1 MSVEIKILVVDDKKN
16 NQLLFE
22 RYLRQPDWIV
32 ISVSSGDEAIQAV
45 IQDDFA
51 LILMDIVMPGKNGF
65 ETAEQIRRNNE
76 KSHIP
81 IIFVTAYKN
90 EESCEF
96 KGYEAGAVDFLYKPL
111 DPVILRSKVNVFA
124 ELYRREKVLQLTTVE
139 LGNTMESLKK
149 EIIMRKAAQE
159 RVLKSEKKYRSLFDT
174 SRDGIAFEKLSG
186 GLETANKAYTDMM
199 GYSVE
204 ELQDIKNFRAIKAQM
219 PSDINHEILDQMTEK
234 GYCDE
239 VETKYTRKDN
249 DTFPA
254 LFRSWVIK
262 DEDGYPLRKL
272 NLVRDITEQRK
283 IENRLRQAQK
293 MEAVGTLAGGIAHDF
308 NNVLAAIMGY
318 IELAQFDVPEES
330 KARKSLG
337 HVLKASLR
345 AKKLVSHILAF
356 SRQSGNEKR
365 PLLIRHIAKE
375 AIDLLR
381 ATLPSTIDIRQNIP
395 SKLSTIHADATQLHQ
410 ILMNLGTNAYHA
422 IGDETGVIEIAMSD
436 FNTDE
441 KLVLDFAELDPGEY
455 IRLSVKDNGCGMD
468 SSTLSKIFDPYFTTK
483 DKGVGTGMGLSV
495 VHGIVK
501 SHGGSI
507 NVVSKPG
514 AGSEFSLFFPAINAV
529 EESQAAVVNIKEG
542 SGEQVLFV
550 DDEDVLVSLG
560 KDVLGKLGYKVVA
573 ETSSVKALE
582 LYKEN
587 PEKFDIIVSDTTMPD
602 LTGIQLARSVR
613 EINSDIPIILCTG
626 YSRQIDEQVLGDLGV
641 EYLLIKPY
649 EVSELAVIMRTLLEK
664 GGNIKACHHG

>member
-1 MSVEIKILVVDDKKN
+1 MAVEIKILVVDDKKN
-16 NQLLFE
+16 NQLLIE
-22 RYLRQPDWIV
+22 RYLKKTDWTV
-32 ISVSSGDEAIQAV
+32 VCAGSGEEAIKEVKQT
-45 IQDDFA
+45 DFA
-51 LILMDIVMPGKNGF
+51 LILMDVVMPGKNGF
-65 ETAEQIRRNNE
+65 ETAEQIRQNAE

-81 IIFVTAYKN
+81 IIFVTAHKN
-90 EESCEF
+90 EEACEF

-111 DPVILRSKVNVFA
+111 NPVILKSKVNVFA
-124 ELYRREKVLQLTTVE
+124 ELYRREKVLQLTTIE
-139 LGNTMESLKK
+139 LETAMGSLKK
-149 EIIMRKAAQE
+149 EIKMRMRAQE
-159 RVLKSEKKYRSLFDT
+159 RVLKSEKKYKSLFDT
-174 SRDGIAFEKLSG
+174 SRDGIAFERLDG
-186 GLETANKAYTDMM
+186 RLETANKAYTDMM
-199 GYSVE
+199 GYTVG
-204 ELQDIKNFRAIKAQM
+204 ELQEIDTFRAIRATM
-219 PSDINHEILDQMTEK
+219 PFDVKQAILDQMVEK

-239 VETKYTRKDN
+239 VETHYTRRN
-249 DTFPA
+249 GDTFPA
-254 LFRSWVIK
+254 LFRSWIINNESGQPV
-262 DEDGYPLRKL
+262 RKL
-272 NLVRDITEQRK
+272 NLVRDITDQRK

-318 IELAQFDVPEES
+318 IELAQFDVPEDS

-356 SRQSGNEKR
+356 SRQSGNEKK

-375 AIDLLR
+375 VIDLLR
-381 ATLPSTIDIRQNIP
+381 ATLPSTIDIKQNIP
-395 SKLSTIHADATQLHQ
+395 SKLSTIHADATQFHQ

-422 IGDETGVIEIAMSD
+422 IGDEAGVIEIAMNN
-436 FNTDE
+436 FRTE
-441 KLVLDFAELDPGEY
+441 ERLVLDFAELEPGEY
-455 IRLSVKDNGCGMD
+455 IKLTVKDNGSGMEAD
-468 SSTLSKIFDPYFTTK
+468 TLSKIFDPYFTTK

-507 NVVSKPG
+507 SVESTPG
-514 AGSEFSLFFPAINAV
+514 HGSEFSLFFPAINAV
-529 EESQAAVVNIKEG
+529 EESSAAVVNIKEG

-550 DDEDVLVSLG
+550 DDEEVLVSLG
-560 KDVLGKLGYKVVA
+560 KDVLSKLGYKVVA
-573 ETSSVKALE
+573 ETSSVKALA
-582 LYKEN
+582 LFKEN

-613 EINSDIPIILCTG
+613 QVAPDIPIVLCTG
-626 YSRQIDEQVLGDLGV
+626 YSRQIDEHVLNELGV

-664 GGNIKACHHG
+664 EGSIKEYRHG

>member
-1 MSVEIKILVVDDKKN
+1 MAVEIKILVVDDKKN
-16 NQLLFE
+16 NQLLIE
-22 RYLRQPDWIV
+22 RYLKKTDWTV
-32 ISVSSGDEAIQAV
+32 VCAGSGEEALEEVKQT
-45 IQDDFA
+45 DFA
-51 LILMDIVMPGKNGF
+51 LILMDVVMPGKNGF
-65 ETAEQIRRNNE
+65 ETAEQIRQNLE

-81 IIFVTAYKN
+81 IIFVTAHKN

-111 DPVILRSKVNVFA
+111 NPVILKSKVNVFA
-124 ELYRREKVLQLTTVE
+124 ELYRREKVLQLTTIE
-139 LGNTMESLKK
+139 LETAMGSLKK
-149 EIIMRKAAQE
+149 EIKMRMRAQE
-159 RVLKSEKKYRSLFDT
+159 RVLKSEKKYKSLFDT
-174 SRDGIAFEKLSG
+174 SRDGIAFERLDG
-186 GLETANKAYTDMM
+186 RLETANKAYTDMM
-199 GYSVE
+199 GYTVG
-204 ELQDIKNFRAIKAQM
+204 ELQEIDTFRAIRATM
-219 PSDINHEILDQMTEK
+219 PFDVKQAILDQMVEK

-239 VETKYTRKDN
+239 VETHYTRRNGDM
-249 DTFPA
+249 FPA
-254 LFRSWVIK
+254 LFRSWIINNESGQPV
-262 DEDGYPLRKL
+262 RKL
-272 NLVRDITEQRK
+272 NLVRDITDQRK

-318 IELAQFDVPEES
+318 IELAQFDVPEDS

-356 SRQSGNEKR
+356 SRQSGNEKK

-375 AIDLLR
+375 VIDLLR
-381 ATLPSTIDIRQNIP
+381 ATLPSTIEIKQNIP
-395 SKLSTIHADATQLHQ
+395 SKLSTIHADATQFHQ

-422 IGDETGVIEIAMSD
+422 IGDEAGVIEIAMNNFS
-436 FNTDE
+436 TE
-441 KLVLDFAELDPGEY
+441 ERLVLDFAELEPGEY
-455 IRLSVKDNGCGMD
+455 IKLTVKDNGSGMEAD
-468 SSTLSKIFDPYFTTK
+468 TLSKIFDPYFTTK

-507 NVVSKPG
+507 SVESTPG
-514 AGSEFSLFFPAINAV
+514 HGSEFSLFFPAINAV
-529 EESQAAVVNIKEG
+529 EESSAAVVNIKEG

-550 DDEDVLVSLG
+550 DDEEVLVSLG
-560 KDVLGKLGYKVVA
+560 KDVLSKLGYKVVA
-573 ETSSVKALE
+573 ETSSVKALA
-582 LYKEN
+582 LFKEN

-613 EINSDIPIILCTG
+613 QVAPDIPIVLCTG
-626 YSRQIDEQVLGDLGV
+626 YSRQIDEHVLNELGV

-664 GGNIKACHHG
+664 EGSIKEYRHG